1 MNFPWP
7 KKEIQKLNILTIVA
21 IVSFP
26 LFALFPEKDRYG
38 APEVKWEDLWVLV
51 STVLMFLVI
60 SMHTLERLLKKELLV
75 PCLMTPLLLA
85 TQPFLKMKFLHE
97 EDWTYKNGEKIF
109 YYDDPT
115 DLTRILLV
123 ISFITVI
130 YITIKTR
137 REIKKE
143 KVSEEIVH
151 SDTTSPNNQQAT

>member
-7 KKEIQKLNILTIVA
+7 KKEIQKINILTILA
-21 IVSFP
+21 ILSFP
-26 LFALFPEKDRYG
+26 VFMVALGKHEGGDLYG
-38 APEVKWEDLWVLV
+38 VIIPF
-51 STVLMFLVI
+51 LMFFVMAVHLF
-60 SMHTLERLLKKELLV
+60 ERLLKKELLI